1 MKWNEIMKYT
11 FRLVPC
17 SIYDYEIME
26 SWLEDLA
33 LQGLVLENISFGIAK
48 FRKEMPQR
56 IRYCMSIIPAERWD
70 VYEWIP
76 GRSSFIDLCKTS
88 GWNYICQRGQFG
100 IFMTTDESVVEMHTE
115 PELQYLDYKNY
126 VDWRALIG
134 RLMIL
139 MVALYVFWGAFL
151 RYGFL
156 TIWAQE
162 EHLLVISVLLVLLAI
177 IIIDIRQ
184 LVCPILLYQ
193 KLKRDGITH
202 ERKEWKRYALC
213 YRLLFISV
221 ACIFVFGFGYMFY
234 SLIQ

>member
-1 MKWNEIMKYT
+1 MKYI

-17 SIYDYEIME
+17 SIYENEIME
-26 SWLEDLA
+26 SWLEELA

-48 FRKEMPQR
+48 FRKATPQR
-56 IRYCMSIIPAERWD
+56 VRYCMSIIPTESWD
-70 VYEWIP
+70 VYELIP
-76 GRSSFIDLCKTS
+76 GQSSFIDLCRAS

-100 IFMTTDESVVEMHTE
+100 IFMTNDETAVEMHTE

-126 VDWRALIG
+126 VDWRALVG
-134 RLMIL
+134 RVMIL
-139 MVALYVFWGAFL
+139 MVALYVFWGAFF
-151 RYGFL
+151 RYGFF

-162 EHLLVISVLLVLLAI
+162 EHLLVISVLLVLLTI

-202 ERKEWKRYALC
+202 ERKEWKSHALC
-213 YRLLFISV
+213 YRLLFISA
-221 ACIFVFGFGYMFY
+221 ACIFVFGFGYMFCF
-234 SLIQ
+234 LIY

>member
-1 MKWNEIMKYT
+1 MKYT

-17 SIYDYEIME
+17 SIYENEIME
-26 SWLEDLA
+26 SWLEELA
-33 LQGLVLENISFGIAK
+33 MQGLVLENISFGIAK

-76 GRSSFIDLCKTS
+76 GRSSFIDLCKAS

-100 IFMTTDESVVEMHTE
+100 IFMTADESVVEMHTE

-151 RYGFL
+151 RYEFL

-162 EHLLVISVLLVLLAI
+162 EHLLVISVLMVLLTI

>member
-1 MKWNEIMKYT
+1 MKYT

-17 SIYDYEIME
+17 SIYENEIME
-26 SWLEDLA
+26 SWLEELA

-48 FRKEMPQR
+48 FRKEAPQR

-151 RYGFL
+151 RYEFL

-162 EHLLVISVLLVLLAI
+162 EHLLSSLESKKRMQISSSGASGDYHHRYQTAGMP
-177 IIIDIRQ
+177 DI
-184 LVCPILLYQ
+184 
-193 KLKRDGITH
+193 
-202 ERKEWKRYALC
+202 ALSETEA
-213 YRLLFISV
+213 RWHNT
-221 ACIFVFGFGYMFY
+221 
-234 SLIQ
+234 